1 MSDQHHKENEEV
13 DLGSLFIIIGKGF
26 SKLFS
31 FIGSIFKAI
40 FSFLINSL
48 LFLKANIIKL
58 AVATIVGGATG
69 IFFEYKSGTK
79 YVADLYVKPN
89 FGSARQLY
97 NNIQFYDDLVK
108 QKLVDQKNN
117 TDLSKIFNITP
128 EDAESLKKFTIQ
140 PVINENDIL
149 TSFDEL
155 MQSVDTSTVKSYSY
169 RKFKETF
176 TEVDYKVHRI
186 SVISSKNDVFQKLS
200 TPIISSIVNNDYFKT
215 LKGNN
220 KKSLLE
226 TDALLRKNLQQT
238 DSLHNLY
245 KKVLLEEAKKLS
257 PGTSISLQEK
267 GNASNKEL
275 QLFNT
280 SLRLNKELIEVNDDL
295 SEKSEIIN
303 IVSNFQPIGH
313 KVKEIQKNKG
323 FQFGIIGLFLMI
335 LGLLLLKLNSYLDT
349 HKNKKKF

>member
-1 MSDQHHKENEEV
+1 MSDQHHKESEEV
-13 DLGSLFIIIGKGF
+13 DLGSLFVIIGRGF
-26 SKLFS
+26 SKLFN
-31 FIGSIFKAI
+31 FIGTIFKAI
-40 FSFLINSL
+40 FSFIITSL

-58 AVATIVGGATG
+58 VIAAVVGGATG

-97 NNIQFYDDLVK
+97 NNIQFYDDLVS
-108 QKLVDQKNN
+108 QKLVDQQNN
-117 TDLSKIFNITP
+117 IDLSKIFSISP
-128 EDAESLKKFTIQ
+128 EDAESLKRFTIQ

-176 TEVDYKVHRI
+176 TEVDYKVHKI

-200 TPIISSIVNNDYFKT
+200 TPIISSIINNNYFKT

-226 TDALLRKNLQQT
+226 TDALLRKNLKQT
-238 DSLHNLY
+238 DSLHDLY
-245 KKVLLEEAKKLS
+245 KKVLLEEAKKTS
-257 PGTSISLQEK
+257 TGTSINLREK

-275 QLFNT
+275 QLFET
-280 SLRLNKELIEVNDDL
+280 SLKLNNELIEVNDDL

-323 FQFGIIGLFLMI
+323 FQFSLLGIVFTIVLLLFLKM
-335 LGLLLLKLNSYLDT
+335 NSFLEKY
-349 HKNKKKF
+349 KKDQVN